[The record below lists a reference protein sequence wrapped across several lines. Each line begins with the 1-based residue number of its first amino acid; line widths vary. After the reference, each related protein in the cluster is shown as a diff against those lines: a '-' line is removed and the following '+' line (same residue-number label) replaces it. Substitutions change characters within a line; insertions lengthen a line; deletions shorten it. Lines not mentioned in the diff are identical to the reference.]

1 MCEISCYPVWLEGHG
16 FVQRVGSESESQ
28 LGARLG
34 WALTMVL
41 GHQDLGGGQRPGCV
55 LWEEDADCN

>member
-1 MCEISCYPVWLEGHG
+1 MWLEGHG

-34 WALTMVL
+34 WALTTVL
-41 GHQDLGGGQRPGCV
+41 GHQDLGGGQQSGCV
-55 LWEEDADCN
+55 LWEEDADCS